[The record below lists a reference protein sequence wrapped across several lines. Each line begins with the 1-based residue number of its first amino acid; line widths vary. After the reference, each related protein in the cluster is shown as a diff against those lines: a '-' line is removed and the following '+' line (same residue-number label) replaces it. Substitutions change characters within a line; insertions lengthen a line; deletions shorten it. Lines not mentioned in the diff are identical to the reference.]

1 MGSENPDDHQR
12 VAGTYNLEEQKK
24 RKRAESYEKSV
35 TKPSL
40 DDLRKFRK
48 RFLEL
53 GESSGHAREAV
64 GKQTHLVDSLWELI
78 KTPLPGGG
86 TCGGTSA
93 STDKEAYPPLE
104 LSVAAMKPDGSTF
117 NELKELYIASEAQH
131 AQEKVTLLKLHAR
144 EMDAAVARHAREMA
158 AAAALHAREM
168 DAAVARHAREMAAAA
183 ALHAREMAAAAARH
197 AREMDAAVARH
208 AREMAAAAALHAREM
223 DAAVARHAREMA
235 AAAALHAREMAA
247 AAARHARE
255 MAAAAALHAREMA
268 AAAALHAR
276 EMAAAAARHA
286 REMDAAVARH
296 AREMA
301 AVKQILE
308 RLSKSENLDLKFDG
322 IDFDQLGFSGDT
334 HM

>member
-53 GESSGHAREAV
+53 GESSGHARDAV

-104 LSVAAMKPDGSTF
+104 LSVAAMKPDGSVTTESF
-117 NELKELYIASEAQH
+117 KPCQLLPEQWTPLKGVQGKH
-131 AQEKVTLLKLHAR
+131 
-144 EMDAAVARHAREMA
+144 
-158 AAAALHAREM
+158 
-168 DAAVARHAREMAAAA
+168 
-183 ALHAREMAAAAARH
+183 
-197 AREMDAAVARH
+197 
-208 AREMAAAAALHAREM
+208 
-223 DAAVARHAREMA
+223 
-235 AAAALHAREMAA
+235 
-247 AAARHARE
+247 
-255 MAAAAALHAREMA
+255 
-268 AAAALHAR
+268 
-276 EMAAAAARHA
+276 
-286 REMDAAVARH
+286 
-296 AREMA
+296 
-301 AVKQILE
+301 IL
-308 RLSKSENLDLKFDG
+308 
-322 IDFDQLGFSGDT
+322 
-334 HM
+334 